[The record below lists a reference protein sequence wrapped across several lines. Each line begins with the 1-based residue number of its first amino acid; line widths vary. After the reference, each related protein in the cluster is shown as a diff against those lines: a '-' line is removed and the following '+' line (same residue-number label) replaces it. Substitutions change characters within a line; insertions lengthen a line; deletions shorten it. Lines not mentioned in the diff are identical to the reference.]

1 MLTEKWGPNQ
11 PFSLQRH
18 YTSVPA
24 LEGLPLNIENMQHFV
39 IACAVRN
46 TNKEA
51 DQKSHYFWQGRR
63 TSFAYFFCP
72 HVRFSHSY
80 LKIEFWKQSSWG
92 ALVKIKAASRWRDHR
107 VSQTVGKSVATPR
120 WAVLVVNL
128 ASLFAL
134 WSNCSAARVEIYN
147 LTAHITQDSGAAV
160 HLQHRRRRTRGAA
173 GTKGQSESAN
183 GGAKHWLSLSE
194 FCLWTG
200 TTHFVLKN
208 YHWWT
213 LQK

>member
-1 MLTEKWGPNQ
+1 M
-11 PFSLQRH
+11 
-18 YTSVPA
+18 
-24 LEGLPLNIENMQHFV
+24 
-39 IACAVRN
+39 
-46 TNKEA
+46 
-51 DQKSHYFWQGRR
+51 
-63 TSFAYFFCP
+63 
-72 HVRFSHSY
+72 
-80 LKIEFWKQSSWG
+80 
-92 ALVKIKAASRWRDHR
+92 VKIKPASRWSDHR

-160 HLQHRRRRTRGAA
+160 HLRHRRRRTRGAA

-183 GGAKHWLSLSE
+183 GGVKHRLSLSE

-200 TTHFVLKN
+200 MTHFVLKN
-208 YHWWT
+208 YHRCKSEAGHEEDGGCSVDDAAQYYAP
-213 LQK
+213 LKFPDMKKSPCFMDSFQENVG